1 MLMNYVVLLTY
12 LLYLMLSETNDCS
25 KLMNTKKLVVA
36 GIENVALLD
45 S

>member
-25 KLMNTKKLVVA
+25 KLMNTK
-36 GIENVALLD
+36 NLLWQELKMLHC
-45 S
+45 